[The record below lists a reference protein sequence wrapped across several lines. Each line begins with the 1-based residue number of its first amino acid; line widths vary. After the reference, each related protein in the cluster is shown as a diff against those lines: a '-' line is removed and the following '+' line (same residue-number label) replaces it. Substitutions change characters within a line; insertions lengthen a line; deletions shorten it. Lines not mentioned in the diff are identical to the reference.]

1 MWSIRQ
7 VVNNIAFIIEQ
18 QKSIENIPP
27 PFIQIISNLLTE
39 LDSIADG
46 ELMDNED
53 DGPQLKE
60 RLIALSYKS
69 VLGIICHL

>member
-7 VVNNIAFIIEQ
+7 VVNNITFTIEQ

-27 PFIQIISNLLTE
+27 FIQIILNLLTE

-69 VLGIICHL
+69 VLSIICHD